1 MAQSEPLIAQGQPTP
16 TARTGIDS
24 GGAEEASPL
33 VIVRAPEPGER
44 IEIEVTS
51 KIALRIAVDFT
62 DAHAEVVDGKIEVT
76 LPNGSV
82 LVLYGEAVD
91 QFLAG
96 YAEALEEVFAPAAGW
111 TEVQRILT
119 PIELRR
125 SPPRRDDVE
134 DEEDG
139 LETESMPQA
148 ACARTRVD
156 DLPSSGSL
164 DVRRRRAPAGF
175 HDLNDGPVNHAPV
188 AADDFYSVD
197 EDNGAR
203 HQPARRTRERL

>member
-1 MAQSEPLIAQGQPTP
+1 M
-16 TARTGIDS
+16 
-24 GGAEEASPL
+24 

-96 YAEALEEVFAPAAGW
+96 YGETLEEVLAPAAGW
-111 TEVQRILT
+111 TEVQRILAPST
-119 PIELRR
+119 PWRRRGGRVEERKRTGSKR
-125 SPPRRDDVE
+125 SPMPR
-134 DEEDG
+134 
-139 LETESMPQA
+139 A
-148 ACARTRVD
+148 ACAMTGR
-156 DLPSSGSL
+156 
-164 DVRRRRAPAGF
+164 
-175 HDLNDGPVNHAPV
+175 
-188 AADDFYSVD
+188 
-197 EDNGAR
+197 
-203 HQPARRTRERL
+203 